1 MKKSYE
7 VLNIKCGGCA
17 STVKDK
23 LKKRFP
29 DVEVDL
35 EKEPRVVSATVNSE
49 DDEKY
54 LLDTLEKL
62 GYPLKTAELSALQEK
77 YLGAK
82 SYASCMHGKVKNKIN
97 QSHS

>member
-1 MKKSYE
+1 MKKSFE

-17 STVKDK
+17 STVTDK
-23 LKKRFP
+23 LKDRFP
-29 DVEVDL
+29 DIEVDL
-35 EKEPRVVSATVNSE
+35 EKEPRIVTANIESD

-54 LLDTLEKL
+54 IVDTLQNL

-82 SYASCMHGKVKNKIN
+82 SYASCMHGKLNNKLN
-97 QSHS
+97 HG